1 MTRKRKPLK
10 DGVASEFVFG
20 DRDADMADMPA
31 PTPSPASESEESET
45 MPTASS
51 KPGSDIMARLAVPEK
66 EATVRLTVDLAKSL
80 HTKLSVAA
88 AKTGRSKADIVRYL
102 IEEALGD

>member
-1 MTRKRKPLK
+1 MTRKCKPLK
-10 DGVASEFVFG
+10 DGVANEFVFG
-20 DRDADMADMPA
+20 DRDVDTPA
-31 PTPSPASESEESET
+31 PTPSPAPESEEGET
-45 MPTASS
+45 MPAASS
-51 KPGSDIMARLAVPEK
+51 KRGGDIMAQLAAPEK

-102 IEEALGD
+102 IEEALGDLKG